1 MALAN
6 LDREEEAIAA
16 YKVLILYDITAA
28 PYARYFLDHGLLS
41 CAVAPG
47 YLGERS
53 NFDVICFVQETG
65 HQAAY
70 NKFAYIRSSPKKI
83 QSQHETCG
91 TVTITAQT
99 SSK

>member
-16 YKVLILYDITAA
+16 YKVLILYDIAAA

-53 NFDVICFVQETG
+53 VFDAICFVQETG
-65 HQAAY
+65 HQVAY
-70 NKFAYIRSSPKKI
+70 KFAYIRSSPNKF